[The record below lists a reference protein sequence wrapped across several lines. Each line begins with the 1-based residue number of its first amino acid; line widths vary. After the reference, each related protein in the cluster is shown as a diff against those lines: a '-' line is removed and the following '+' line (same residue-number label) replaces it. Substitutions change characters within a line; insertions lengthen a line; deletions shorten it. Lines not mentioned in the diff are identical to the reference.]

1 MTLSEHPVDGQK
13 GSRVA
18 VERMAEAASQ
28 WLAALSAEQR
38 AKARIPFSEAE
49 ERSRWYY
56 TPGERG
62 GLPLGEMTPVQQ
74 QLAHRLVAGGLSAAG
89 YVTVSTLMGLEN
101 ALDAQERWRSG
112 PYPGRDGPNRRRDPG
127 LYFLSLFGEPG
138 NSAPW
143 GWRLGGHHLALHY
156 TIVDGHM
163 VAATPNF
170 FGADPAET
178 AFVGAG
184 RLRPLAGEEDL
195 ARELLQALDGEQ
207 RAAAVIS
214 PVAPPDIVQSNRARV
229 TEGAL
234 PQPIWEIFSAPL
246 PAAVVQRLQTW
257 YAQEITK
264 LGLRQEHLEA
274 VRYTHAPNGLA
285 ASRMSD
291 AQQAILEALIH
302 QYVDRLPEEMAA
314 IERGKIAVAPL
325 TAVHFAWAGGRERG
339 EPHYY
344 RLQGPRLLVEYDNTQ
359 NDANHIHAV
368 WRDPEGDFGADILAA
383 HYAQAHH

>member
-1 MTLSEHPVDGQK
+1 MTPMEHAGEGRK
-13 GSRVA
+13 GSRGA
-18 VERMAEAASQ
+18 VERMAEAALQ
-28 WLAALSAEQR
+28 FLAALSAEQG
-38 AKARIPFSEAE
+38 AKARFPFGEAE

-74 QLAHRLVAGGLSAAG
+74 QLAHRLVASGLSAAG
-89 YVTVSTLMGLEN
+89 YVTVATLIGLEN
-101 ALDAQERWRSG
+101 TLDAQEGWRSG
-112 PYPGRDGPNRRRDPG
+112 AYPGRDGPSRRRDPG

-138 NSAPW
+138 GSAPW

-156 TIVDGHM
+156 TIVDGHI

-170 FGADPAET
+170 FGADPAEA
-178 AFVGAG
+178 AFVGPG

-195 ARELLQALDGEQ
+195 ARELLHTLDGEQ
-207 RAAAVIS
+207 RATAVIS

-229 TEGAL
+229 EEGAL
-234 PQPIWEIFSAPL
+234 PRPIWEIFSAPL
-246 PAAVVQRLQTW
+246 PTAVVQRLQAW
-257 YAQEITK
+257 YAQESTK
-264 LGLRQEHLEA
+264 LGLRPDHLEA
-274 VRYTHAPNGLA
+274 VRHTRVPKGLA
-285 ASRMSD
+285 AARMSD
-291 AQQAILEALIH
+291 SQRAILEALVH
-302 QYVDRLPEEMAA
+302 QYLDRLPEEMAA

-325 TAVHFAWAGGRERG
+325 SAVHFAWAGGRERR

-344 RLQGPRLLVEYDNTQ
+344 RLQGPQFLVEYDNTQ